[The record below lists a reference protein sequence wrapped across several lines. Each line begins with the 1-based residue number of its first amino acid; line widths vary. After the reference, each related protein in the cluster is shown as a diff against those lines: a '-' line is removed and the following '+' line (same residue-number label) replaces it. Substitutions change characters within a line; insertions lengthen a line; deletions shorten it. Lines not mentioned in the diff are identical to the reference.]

1 MVPENESQLK
11 RIRKPPLLLSQEKCL
26 PEKVQ
31 KYLAYLTN
39 VKKRS
44 KKEAFF
50 EKFSL
55 AKTFALFSCFEYFI

>member
-26 PEKVQ
+26 AEKVQ

-55 AKTFALFSCFEYFI
+55 AKTLKIKLISC